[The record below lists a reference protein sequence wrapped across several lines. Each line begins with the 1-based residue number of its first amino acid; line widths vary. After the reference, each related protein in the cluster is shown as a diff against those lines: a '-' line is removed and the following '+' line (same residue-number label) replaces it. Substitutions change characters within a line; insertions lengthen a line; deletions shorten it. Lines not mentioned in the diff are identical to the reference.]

1 MDIYIGVECSLVQKL
16 TFRYESQFFMRIV
29 TLLLVLAMVSACDY
43 MPDKPVRPRVVRVEV
58 AEYAGY
64 VNKDF
69 AGLST
74 ANDAT
79 NLAFKI
85 SGQVLSVPVA
95 KGDSVARGALLALLD
110 PRDVELQVEAT
121 RSAYEEARS
130 RLERARRLRE
140 HDAISQQEY
149 ESAQTLYS
157 QARTAY
163 DNSSDL
169 LKDTRLRAPFAGV
182 VERTYV
188 DAFQRVSA
196 GQTILRLVNPVSTT
210 VGFTIPESGLPQLSR
225 KSTSFRVE
233 FDNIPNV
240 TFSAKVKD
248 YARTASDASG
258 FPVSLRL
265 VDVDTERYH
274 IIPGMSCT
282 VTMRTVDDLREA
294 VSLPISAIY
303 APMSDGNYV
312 WVVDSMDVV
321 SLRRVYLGEIF
332 DRERVFVDG
341 GVQPGE
347 RVVIAGV
354 YRISEGEKVRV
365 IE

>member
-1 MDIYIGVECSLVQKL
+1 
-16 TFRYESQFFMRIV
+16 MRILTLFIVSVLV
-29 TLLLVLAMVSACDY
+29 TACDY
-43 MPDKPVRPRVVRVEV
+43 TPDKPVRPRVVRVET
-58 AEYAGY
+58 AEYARY

-74 ANDAT
+74 ADDAT

-85 SGQVLSVPVA
+85 AGQVLSVPVA
-95 KGDSVARGALLALLD
+95 KGDSVARGTLLAVLD

-130 RLERARRLRE
+130 RLERAKRLRD
-140 HDAISQQEY
+140 HDAVSQQEF

-157 QARTAY
+157 QARSAY
-163 DNSSDL
+163 NNSSDL
-169 LKDTRLRAPFAGV
+169 LKDTRLRAPFSGV

-210 VGFTIPESGLPQLSR
+210 VGFTIPESSLSQLSR
-225 KSTSFRVE
+225 KTTSFSVR

-240 TFSAKVKD
+240 EFTAVVKD
-248 YARTASDASG
+248 YARTSSDASG

-265 VDVDTERYH
+265 LDVDRDRYH

-282 VTMRTVDDLREA
+282 VTMRTIDEQPET

-303 APMSDGNYV
+303 APMGSGDFV
-312 WVVDSMDVV
+312 WVVDSTNVV
-321 SLRRVYLGEIF
+321 SLRKVRLGAIF
-332 DRERVFVDG
+332 DRDRVLVDS
-341 GVQPGE
+341 GVSAGE
-347 RVVIAGV
+347 RVVVAGV
-354 YRISEGEKVRV
+354 YRLKEGEQVRV
-365 IE
+365 IR

>member
-1 MDIYIGVECSLVQKL
+1 MSPSEVDLVQKL
-16 TFRYESQFFMRIV
+16 TFRLESLFFMRIV
-29 TLLLVLAMVSACDY
+29 TLLFVLAVVTACDY
-43 MPDKPVRPRVVRVEV
+43 MPDKPVRPRVVRIEV
-58 AEYAGY
+58 AEYAGC

-74 ANDAT
+74 ADEAT

-85 SGQVLSVPVA
+85 AGQVLSVPVA
-95 KGDSVARGALLALLD
+95 KGDSVTRGELLAVLD
-110 PRDVELQVEAT
+110 PRDVELQVEAA
-121 RSAYEEARS
+121 RSAYAEARS
-130 RLERARRLRE
+130 RLERAKRLRE

-157 QARTAY
+157 QARTSY

-188 DAFQRVSA
+188 DAYQRVTA

-210 VGFTIPESGLPQLSR
+210 VGFTMPESGLVQLTR
-225 KSTSFRVE
+225 KSTTFRVV
-233 FDNIPNV
+233 FDNIPDV
-240 TFSAKVKD
+240 AFTAVVKD
-248 YARTASDASG
+248 YARTSSDASG

-265 VDVDTERYH
+265 LGVDTERYH

-282 VTMRTVDDLREA
+282 VTMRMVDDVRELIS
-294 VSLPISAIY
+294 VPISAIY

-321 SLRRVYLGEIF
+321 SRRRVYLGEIF
-332 DRERVFVDG
+332 DRDRVFVDS
-341 GVQPGE
+341 GVMPGE
-347 RVVIAGV
+347 RVVVAGV
-354 YRISEGEKVRV
+354 YRITDGEKVRI

>member
-1 MDIYIGVECSLVQKL
+1 
-16 TFRYESQFFMRIV
+16 MRTPI
-29 TLLLVLAMVSACDY
+29 LLLLLLSVTSCNY

-58 AEYAGY
+58 AEYARY

-74 ANDAT
+74 ADDAT

-85 SGQVLSVPVA
+85 AGQVLSVPVA
-95 KGDSVARGALLALLD
+95 KGDSVARGALLATLD
-110 PRDVELQVEAT
+110 PRDVELQVEAN

-130 RLERARRLRE
+130 RLERAKRLRE
-140 HDAISQQEY
+140 HDAVSQQEY

-157 QARTAY
+157 QARSAY
-163 DNSSDL
+163 DNSVDL
-169 LKDTRLRAPFAGV
+169 LKDTRLRAPFTGV
-182 VERTYV
+182 VERVYV

-210 VGFTIPESGLPQLSR
+210 IGFTIPESSLGELTR
-225 KSTSFRVE
+225 KTTTFGVK

-240 TFSAKVKD
+240 EFAAVVKD
-248 YARTASDASG
+248 YARTSSDALG

-265 VDVDTERYH
+265 QDVDKHRYH

-282 VTMRTVDDLREA
+282 VTMRTVDDLPEA

-303 APMSDGNYV
+303 APMHDGNYV
-312 WVVDSMDVV
+312 WVVDSMDIV
-321 SLRRVYLGEIF
+321 SLRKVRLGEIF
-332 DRERVFVDG
+332 DRDRVLVDS
-341 GVQPGE
+341 GVKPGD

-354 YRISEGEKVRV
+354 YRLKEGEKVRV
-365 IE
+365 IK

>member
-1 MDIYIGVECSLVQKL
+1 
-16 TFRYESQFFMRIV
+16 MRIL
-29 TLLLVLAMVSACDY
+29 TLFIVSVLVMACDY
-43 MPDKPVRPRVVRVEV
+43 TPDKPVRPRVVRVET
-58 AEYAGY
+58 AEYARY

-74 ANDAT
+74 ADDAT

-85 SGQVLSVPVA
+85 AGQVLSVPVA
-95 KGDSVARGALLALLD
+95 KGDSVARGTLLAVLD

-130 RLERARRLRE
+130 RLERAKRLRD
-140 HDAISQQEY
+140 HDAVSQQEF

-157 QARTAY
+157 QARSAY
-163 DNSSDL
+163 NNSSDL
-169 LKDTRLRAPFAGV
+169 LKDTRLRAPFSGV

-210 VGFTIPESGLPQLSR
+210 VGFTIPESSLSQLSR
-225 KSTSFRVE
+225 KTTSFSVR

-240 TFSAKVKD
+240 EFTAVVKD
-248 YARTASDASG
+248 YARTSSDASG

-265 VDVDTERYH
+265 LDVDRDRYH

-282 VTMRTVDDLREA
+282 VTMRTIDEQPET

-303 APMSDGNYV
+303 APMGSGDFV
-312 WVVDSMDVV
+312 WVVDSENVV
-321 SLRRVYLGEIF
+321 SLRKVRLGAIF
-332 DRERVFVDG
+332 DRDRVLVDS
-341 GVQPGE
+341 GVSAGE
-347 RVVIAGV
+347 RVVVAGV
-354 YRISEGEKVRV
+354 YRLKEGEQVRV
-365 IE
+365 IR

>member
-1 MDIYIGVECSLVQKL
+1 
-16 TFRYESQFFMRIV
+16 MRILTLFIVSVLV
-29 TLLLVLAMVSACDY
+29 TACDY
-43 MPDKPVRPRVVRVEV
+43 TPDKPVRPRVVRVET
-58 AEYAGY
+58 AEYARY

-74 ANDAT
+74 ADDAT

-85 SGQVLSVPVA
+85 AGQVLSVPVA
-95 KGDSVARGALLALLD
+95 KGDSVARGTLLAVLD

-130 RLERARRLRE
+130 RLERAKRLRD
-140 HDAISQQEY
+140 HDAVSQQEF

-157 QARTAY
+157 QARSAY
-163 DNSSDL
+163 NNSSDL
-169 LKDTRLRAPFAGV
+169 LKDTRLRAPFSGV

-210 VGFTIPESGLPQLSR
+210 VGFTIPESSLSQLSR
-225 KSTSFRVE
+225 KTTSFSVR

-240 TFSAKVKD
+240 EFTAVVKD
-248 YARTASDASG
+248 YARTSSDASG

-265 VDVDTERYH
+265 LDVDRDRYH

-282 VTMRTVDDLREA
+282 VTMRTIDEQPET

-303 APMSDGNYV
+303 APMGSGDFV
-312 WVVDSMDVV
+312 WVVDSANVV
-321 SLRRVYLGEIF
+321 SLRKVRLGAIF
-332 DRERVFVDG
+332 DRDRVLVDS
-341 GVQPGE
+341 GVSAGE
-347 RVVIAGV
+347 RVVVAGV
-354 YRISEGEKVRV
+354 YRLKEGEQVRV
-365 IE
+365 IR

>member
-1 MDIYIGVECSLVQKL
+1 
-16 TFRYESQFFMRIV
+16 MRIV
-29 TLLLVLAMVSACDY
+29 TLLLVVIVVTACDY

-58 AEYAGY
+58 AEYARY
-64 VNKDF
+64 MNKDF

-85 SGQVLSVPVA
+85 AGQVLSVPVA
-95 KGDSVARGALLALLD
+95 KGDSVAKGALLATLD
-110 PRDVELQVEAT
+110 PRDIELQVEAN
-121 RSAYEEARS
+121 RSAFAEARS
-130 RLERARRLRE
+130 RLERAKRLRD
-140 HDAISQQEY
+140 HDAVSQQEY

-157 QARTAY
+157 QARSAY
-163 DNSSDL
+163 DNSVDL

-188 DAFQRVSA
+188 DAFQRVTA
-196 GQTILRLVNPVSTT
+196 GQSILRLVNPVSTT
-210 VGFTIPESGLPQLSR
+210 VGFTIPEGSLVQLTRRTTTFS
-225 KSTSFRVE
+225 VV

-240 TFSAKVKD
+240 AFGAVVKD

-265 VDVDTERYH
+265 LNVDRYRYL

-282 VTMRTVDDLREA
+282 VTMRTVDELPEA

-303 APMSDGNYV
+303 APMHDGNYV
-312 WVVDSMDVV
+312 WVVDSMDIV
-321 SLRRVYLGEIF
+321 SLRPVRLGEIF
-332 DRERVFVDG
+332 ERDRVLVDG
-341 GVQPGE
+341 GVMPGD

-354 YRISEGEKVRV
+354 YRLKEGEKVR
-365 IE
+365 IIQ

>member
-1 MDIYIGVECSLVQKL
+1 
-16 TFRYESQFFMRIV
+16 MRILTIFIVSVLV
-29 TLLLVLAMVSACDY
+29 TSCNY
-43 MPDKPVRPRVVRVEV
+43 MPDKPVRPRVVRVER
-58 AEYAGY
+58 AEYARY

-74 ANDAT
+74 ADDAT

-85 SGQVLSVPVA
+85 AGQVLSVPVA
-95 KGDSVARGALLALLD
+95 KGDSVARGTLLAVLD

-130 RLERARRLRE
+130 RLERAKRLRD
-140 HDAISQQEY
+140 HDAVSQQEF

-157 QARTAY
+157 QARSAY
-163 DNSSDL
+163 NNSSDL
-169 LKDTRLRAPFAGV
+169 LKDTRLRAPFSGV

-210 VGFTIPESGLPQLSR
+210 VGFTIPESSLSQLSR
-225 KSTSFRVE
+225 KSTSFSVR

-240 TFSAKVKD
+240 EFTAVVKD
-248 YARTASDASG
+248 FARTSSDASG

-265 VDVDTERYH
+265 LDVDRYRYH

-282 VTMRTVDDLREA
+282 VTMHTIDELPEA

-303 APMSDGNYV
+303 APVGGGDFV
-312 WVVDSMDVV
+312 WVVDSADVV
-321 SLRRVYLGEIF
+321 SLRRVRLGAIF
-332 DRERVFVDG
+332 DRDRVLVDSG
-341 GVQPGE
+341 ITAGE
-347 RVVIAGV
+347 RVVVAGV
-354 YRISEGEKVRV
+354 YRLKDGEQVRV
-365 IE
+365 IR